1 MPLSPKLFSQLVGTV
16 VDSVRSNAV
25 APRMINTDY
34 AADLAKQGSSITV
47 NFPGPVPIRDVIPA
61 NIPPV
66 TANPTNNGVTLTL
79 DNWKEAPFTI
89 SESDLSG
96 LGDPKSY
103 ISKQLVQAGVTI
115 ADAVDTSI
123 LTLYQ
128 NTPFTAGT
136 AGTTPF
142 ASSLAALQSA
152 ETTLLTN
159 KMPPGQ
165 RSLLLDTFAWGN
177 SLGLSVFQ
185 NNQAFGTEVIREGRV
200 TRALGYDWAYDQ
212 NVVQHTRGALGGTP
226 LINGVQAIGTVN
238 VVTDGWSNSITN
250 ILRVGDI
257 VTFAGDPNP
266 YVVTANCNSNGSGV
280 VTIPIYNGYADL
292 ANSGLLVATVDNAAI
307 TVTASHKASLAMHP
321 NFAMIASRT
330 PDIMEIEGGQ
340 KFSYRVPWTD
350 PISGLTF
357 LIKVSEQHWQ
367 AEFSVS
373 CLWGVK
379 PVWTQHAVR
388 LLG

>member
-1 MPLSPKLFSQLVGTV
+1 MPLSAKLFSQLVGTV
-16 VDSVRSNAV
+16 VDSVRNNAV
-25 APRMINTDY
+25 APRMVNTNY

-47 NFPGPVPIRDVIPA
+47 NFPGPVPIRDVVPA

-66 TANPTNNGVTLTL
+66 TANPANNGVTLSL
-79 DNWKEAPFTI
+79 DNWKEAAFTI

-103 ISKQLVQAGVTI
+103 ITRQLTQAGVTI
-115 ADAVDTSI
+115 ADAVDTSL

-128 NTPFTAGT
+128 RTPFTAGT

-152 ETTLLTN
+152 ETVLLGN
-159 KMPPGQ
+159 KIPPGQ

-185 NNQAFGTEVIREGRV
+185 NNQSFGTEVIREGRV

-212 NVVQHTRGALGGTP
+212 NVLQHTRGALGGTP
-226 LINGVQAIGTVN
+226 LINGVQAVGTTL

-250 ILRVGDI
+250 ILRRGDI
-257 VTFAGDPNP
+257 ITFAGDPNP
-266 YVVTANCNSNGSGV
+266 YVVTADCNSSGAGAV
-280 VTIPIYNGYADL
+280 SIPIYNGYAD
-292 ANSGLLVATVDNAAI
+292 NPNQGLLVASVDNAAI
-307 TVTASHKASLAMHP
+307 TTTASHKASLALHP

-330 PDIMEIEGGQ
+330 PDILELEGGQ
-340 KFSYRVPWTD
+340 KFSYRVPWMD
-350 PISGLTF
+350 PVSGLTF

-367 AEFSVS
+367 AELSVS

-379 PVWTQHAVR
+379 EVWTQHGVR

>member
-1 MPLSPKLFSQLVGTV
+1 MPLSQRLFSQLVGTV
-16 VDSVRSNAV
+16 VDSVRNNAV
-25 APRMINTDY
+25 APRMINTDF
-34 AADLAKQGSSITV
+34 AAELAKQGQSITV
-47 NFPGPVPIRDVIPA
+47 NFPGPVPIRDVVPA
-61 NIPPV
+61 NVPPV
-66 TANPTNNGVTLTL
+66 GADPVNNFVTLTL
-79 DNWKEAPFTI
+79 DNWKEAPFTV

-96 LGDPKSY
+96 LGNPKSY
-103 ISKQLVQAGVTI
+103 ITKQLVQAGVTI

-123 LTLYQ
+123 LNLYRR
-128 NTPFTAGT
+128 TPFTAGT

-226 LINGVQAIGTVN
+226 LINGVQAVGTVN

-250 ILRVGDI
+250 ILRQGDI

-266 YVVTANCNSNGSGV
+266 YVVTANCTSSGAGA

-292 ANSGLLVATVDNAAI
+292 ANSGLLVASVDNAAI
-307 TVTASHKASLAMHP
+307 TVVNSHRASLAMHP

-340 KFSYRVPWTD
+340 KFSYRVTWTD

-379 PVWTQHAVR
+379 EVWTQHAVR

>member
-1 MPLSPKLFSQLVGTV
+1 MPLTQNLFSRIVGTV
-16 VDSVRSNAV
+16 VDSVRNNAV
-25 APRMINTDY
+25 APRMINTDF
-34 AADLAKQGSSITV
+34 AAELAKQGQSITV
-47 NFPGPVPIRDVIPA
+47 NFPGPVPIRDVVPA

-66 TANPTNNGVTLTL
+66 GADPVNNGVTLTL

-103 ISKQLVQAGVTI
+103 ITKQLVQAGVTI
-115 ADAVDTSI
+115 ADAVDVSI
-123 LTLYQ
+123 LNLYRR
-128 NTPFTAGT
+128 TPFTAGT

-200 TRALGYDWAYDQ
+200 TKALGYDWAYDQ
-212 NVVQHTRGALGGTP
+212 NVVQHTRGVLGGTP

-238 VVTDGWSNSITN
+238 IATDGWSLSTTN
-250 ILRVGDI
+250 VLRQGDI

-266 YVVTANCNSNGSGV
+266 YVVTANCSSNGSGV
-280 VTIPIYNGYADL
+280 ATVPIYNGYADL
-292 ANSGLLVATVDNAAI
+292 PNSGLLVATVDNAAI
-307 TVTASHKASLAMHP
+307 TVTPSHRASLAFHP

-330 PDIMEIEGGQ
+330 PDILEIEGGK

-350 PISGLTF
+350 PVSGLTF

-379 PVWTQHAVR
+379 EVWTQHAVR
-388 LLG
+388 ILG